1 MILDLRC
8 ALLHGHSSTRADQG
22 PTDKAEWTDTDT

>member
-1 MILDLRC
+1 VC
-8 ALLHGHSSTRADQG
+8 AANGHSSTRADQG